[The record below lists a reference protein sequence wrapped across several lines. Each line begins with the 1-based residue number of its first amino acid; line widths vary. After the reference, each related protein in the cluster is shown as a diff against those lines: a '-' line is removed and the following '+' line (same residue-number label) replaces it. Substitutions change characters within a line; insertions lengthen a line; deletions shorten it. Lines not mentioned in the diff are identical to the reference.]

1 MVIII
6 LRGFFQ
12 PHMRNARH
20 PYPYDENMHGYR
32 GELDRWPDRINAP
45 HTMRPSD
52 NVRTS
57 TCSSTIIRLLNVR

>member
-1 MVIII
+1 
-6 LRGFFQ
+6 
-12 PHMRNARH
+12 MRNARH